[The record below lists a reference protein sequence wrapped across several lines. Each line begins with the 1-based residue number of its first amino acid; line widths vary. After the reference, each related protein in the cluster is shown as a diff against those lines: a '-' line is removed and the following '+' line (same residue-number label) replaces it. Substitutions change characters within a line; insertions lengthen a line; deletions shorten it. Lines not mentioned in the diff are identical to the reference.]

1 MISYL
6 VQASKLLGMANRY
19 LKMPSEA
26 EVEKSMSEQLGLRH
40 IPFSEVLKPVGSPPP
55 GRKKAKTMVGSI
67 TTRKGLVKAIRRLF
81 GNRAENIIK
90 AGKIYGLDIQQIIK
104 DQDSRRTK
112 PVK

>member
-1 MISYL
+1 
-6 VQASKLLGMANRY
+6 
-19 LKMPSEA
+19 
-26 EVEKSMSEQLGLRH
+26 
-40 IPFSEVLKPVGSPPP
+40 
-55 GRKKAKTMVGSI
+55 MVGSI

>member
-40 IPFSEVLKPVGSPPP
+40 IPFGEVLKEVEPPP
-55 GRKKAKTMVGSI
+55 LGRKKGKTMVGSI

-81 GNRAENIIK
+81 GNRAEDIIK
-90 AGKIYGLDIQQIIK
+90 SGKIYGADVQMIIK
-104 DQDSRRTK
+104 DQDQRRTK